1 MIREM
6 VKEDWAQVSA
16 IYAQGIASGI
26 STFNASCPTYEEWDA
41 SHCRDC
47 RFVYLIDGQV
57 VAWAALAP
65 VSSRSVYRGCAELSI
80 YADRSCHRKGVGT
93 ALVRTLVA
101 EAQRKG
107 YWSLWSSVIST
118 NAASLALH
126 KKCGFREIGYRERV
140 AKDIFGLW
148 QNTTLLELRLKDEE
162 T

>member
-26 STFNASCPTYEEWDA
+26 STFNTICPTYDEWDKA
-41 SHCRDC
+41 HCRDC
-47 RFVYLIDGQV
+47 RFVYLSDGQV

-80 YADRSCHRKGVGT
+80 YVASAYHGKGLGT
-93 ALVRTLVA
+93 ALVRTLTA
-101 EAQRKG
+101 EAAKKG

-140 AKDIFGLW
+140 AKDIHGLW

-162 T
+162 N